1 MSDQGIGKGYSWKI
15 ANRPSF
21 STLQVDFTSDGSIYS
36 EGGSMV
42 YYSNGLSI
50 ETKLHGGFF
59 GALGKMLSKESLF
72 ISQYRATSPA
82 KLGLSPTMPGD
93 IAHIPLIGNTMRLS
107 ASAFL
112 AASEGITI
120 STVYG
125 GCKSLFGRSGLFI
138 LEASGTGDLF
148 ASGYGII
155 SEETVKGSMTVDTG
169 HLVAWEPSLTYRIK
183 RVGSWKSTLLSGEG
197 LVVEFSGMGK
207 ILICSRNVSSLVSW
221 ISPWLPA

>member
-1 MSDQGIGKGYSWKI
+1 
-15 ANRPSF
+15 
-21 STLQVDFTSDGSIYS
+21 
-36 EGGSMV
+36 
-42 YYSNGLSI
+42 
-50 ETKLHGGFF
+50 
-59 GALGKMLSKESLF
+59 
-72 ISQYRATSPA
+72 
-82 KLGLSPTMPGD
+82 
-93 IAHIPLIGNTMRLS
+93 
-107 ASAFL
+107 
-112 AASEGITI
+112 
-120 STVYG
+120 
-125 GCKSLFGRSGLFI
+125 SGLFI